1 MSGEELKE
9 RVREASDI
17 VEVVNGYVPLKRA
30 GANFVALCPFHQ
42 EKTPSFHVNPAKQIF
57 YCFGCRKGGDVFAFV
72 QEYEKLSFP
81 EALRRLAERA
91 KIPVS
96 GDSSFGS
103 QGRGRYKETLYK
115 IHEELASRWHRLLRS
130 DARGRE
136 GRQYIKSR
144 GIGKD
149 AAIAFRL
156 GFAPGEW
163 DDVLRW
169 GKERGY
175 GADLLEK
182 AGLVCRKENTGRR
195 YDRFRRRLMFPITDV
210 QGRVIGF
217 SGRLVDSADSAV
229 AKYVNSPETAIF
241 KKGKVLYGLDKARTA
256 ALEAKLMIVCEGQLD
271 VIACHANGIQNVV
284 SPQGTALTADHAR
297 ILKRYVSEAILCF
310 DSDNAGQNAVRRSAN
325 DLLGFGLEGLAA
337 ITRSLVFGQRS
348 TNDPLRFGLAVRM
361 AVLPSPHDPDSFL
374 REKGAAAFQKII
386 EQAPGYFDYLLESL
400 CRAHDAQSDRGRN
413 EIVRSMGLAV
423 NQTGNAVTIDNY
435 VQKTSLRL
443 GVSAEAVRSE
453 FSKVVSRP
461 AREIK
466 AKEEAI
472 PQVDRP
478 MADEFWLLKIILG
491 DMDPTLAE
499 WIFQHLDME
508 WVQHPVVKQALLF
521 RWDCLLE
528 DRPFEVGRL
537 LDAVQDTAATNWISE
552 AAMAD
557 ELRKVSHPQRLLA
570 DILLRLRNDAIQR
583 QVQQIGIALGNPQL
597 EEKKQNDLCVE
608 LQELQKMKRQPLQPL
623 ADA

>member
-9 RVREASDI
+9 RIREASDV
-17 VEVVNGYVPLKRA
+17 VEVINGYVPLKRA

-42 EKTPSFHVNPAKQIF
+42 EKTPSFHVNPVKQIF

-91 KIPVS
+91 KIPIS
-96 GDSSFGS
+96 EDSRFGS
-103 QGRGRYKETLYK
+103 RGQGRDKETLYK
-115 IHEELASRWHRLLRS
+115 IHEELTSRWHRLLRS

-136 GRQYIKSR
+136 GRQYIKGR
-144 GIGKD
+144 GISED

-156 GFAPGEW
+156 GFVPGEW

-169 GKERGY
+169 GERRGY

-182 AGLVCRKENTGRR
+182 AGLVCRKENSERR
-195 YDRFRRRLMFPITDV
+195 YDRFRRRLMFPITDA

-241 KKGKVLYGLDKARTA
+241 KKGKVLYGLDKARAA
-256 ALEAKLMIVCEGQLD
+256 ALDAKSMIVCEGQLD
-271 VIACHANGIQNVV
+271 VIACHTNGIQNVV
-284 SPQGTALTADHAR
+284 APQGTALTTDHAR

-310 DSDNAGQNAVRRSAN
+310 DSDKAGQNAVQRAAN
-325 DLLGFGLEGLAA
+325 DL
-337 ITRSLVFGQRS
+337 
-348 TNDPLRFGLAVRM
+348 LRFGLAVRV
-361 AVLPSPHDPDSFL
+361 ATLLAPHDPDSFF

-386 EQAPGYFDYLLESL
+386 EQSPDYFDYLLESL
-400 CRAHDAQSDRGRN
+400 CQAHDAQSDQGRN
-413 EIVRSMGLAV
+413 AILRDMGLTV
-423 NQTGNAVTIDNY
+423 NQTGNAVTVDAY
-435 VQKTSLRL
+435 AQKTSLRL
-443 GVSAEAVRSE
+443 GVSVNAVRSE
-453 FSKVVSRP
+453 FSKAVSRP
-461 AREIK
+461 ARETE

-478 MADEFWLLKIILG
+478 TADEFWLLKLILG
-491 DMDPTLAE
+491 DMDPALAE
-499 WIFQHLDME
+499 WIFQHLNME

-528 DRPFEVGRL
+528 DRSFEVGQL
-537 LDAVQDTAATNWISE
+537 LDAAQDAAAINWIPE
-552 AAMAD
+552 AAMAND
-557 ELRKVSHPQRLLA
+557 LRKVSHPQRLLA
-570 DILLRLRNDAIQR
+570 DILLRLRNRPIQE
-583 QVQQIGIALGNPQL
+583 QMQQIDRDLSNPQL
-597 EEKKQNDLCVE
+597 GEKEQNDLCVE

>member
-9 RVREASDI
+9 RVREASDV
-17 VEVVNGYVPLKRA
+17 VEVINEYVPLKRA

-57 YCFGCRKGGDVFAFV
+57 YCFGCRKGGDVFTFI

-91 KIPVS
+91 KIPIS
-96 GDSSFGS
+96 GESGFGIRG
-103 QGRGRYKETLYK
+103 QGRDKEALYK
-115 IHEELASRWHRLLRS
+115 VHAELALYWHRLLRS

-144 GIGKD
+144 GIGED
-149 AAIAFRL
+149 AAVDFRL
-156 GFAPGEW
+156 GFAPDKW

-175 GADLLEK
+175 GDNLLEK
-182 AGLVCRKENTGRR
+182 AGLVCRKENTERH

-229 AKYVNSPETAIF
+229 AKYVNSPETQIF
-241 KKGKVLYGLDKARTA
+241 KKGKVLYGLNKARTA
-256 ALEAKLMIVCEGQLD
+256 ALEAKSMIVCEGQLD

-284 SPQGTALTADHAR
+284 APQGTALTTDHAR

-325 DLLGFGLEGLAA
+325 DLL
-337 ITRSLVFGQRS
+337 
-348 TNDPLRFGLAVRM
+348 RFGLAVRV
-361 AVLPSPHDPDSFL
+361 ATLPLPHDPDSFL
-374 REKGAAAFQKII
+374 REKGAEAFQEIV

-400 CRAHDAQSDRGRN
+400 CRTHDAQSDRGRN
-413 EIVRSMGLAV
+413 AILRDMGLAV
-423 NQTGNAVTIDNY
+423 NQTGNAVTVDAY
-435 VQKTSLRL
+435 AQETSVRL
-443 GVSAEAVRSE
+443 GVSQEAVRSE
-453 FSKVVSRP
+453 FSKAVSRP
-461 AREIK
+461 ARETE

-478 MADEFWLLKIILG
+478 TKDEFWLLKITLG
-491 DMDPTLAE
+491 DIDPSLAE
-499 WIFQHLDME
+499 WIFQHLNME

-528 DRPFEVGRL
+528 DRPFEVRRL
-537 LDAVQDTAATNWISE
+537 LGAIQDAAAVNWIPE

-557 ELRKVSHPQRLLA
+557 ELRKVSHPQRLLT
-570 DILLRLRNDAIQR
+570 DILLRLRNKPIQ
-583 QVQQIGIALGNPQL
+583 QQMQQIDRALSNPQL
-597 EEKKQNDLCVE
+597 KEKEQNDLCVE

>member
-9 RVREASDI
+9 RIREASDI

-30 GANFVALCPFHQ
+30 GANFAALCPFHQ

-57 YCFGCRKGGDVFAFV
+57 YCFGCHKGGDVFTFV

-91 KIPVS
+91 KIPIS
-96 GDSSFGS
+96 GESGFGIRG
-103 QGRGRYKETLYK
+103 QGQDKERLYK
-115 IHEELASRWHRLLRS
+115 IHEELAVRWHRMLRS
-130 DARGRE
+130 DAQGQE
-136 GRQYIKSR
+136 GRQYIKGR
-144 GIGKD
+144 GIGED
-149 AAIAFRL
+149 AAVAFRL

-169 GKERGY
+169 GKKRGY
-175 GADLLEK
+175 GANLLEK
-182 AGLVCRKENTGRR
+182 AGLVCRKEDTERH
-195 YDRFRRRLMFPITDV
+195 YDRFRRRLMFPITDI

-217 SGRLVDSADSAV
+217 SGRLVDSADSAD
-229 AKYVNSPETAIF
+229 AKYVNSPETQIF

-256 ALEAKLMIVCEGQLD
+256 ALEAKSLIVCEGQLD
-271 VIACHANGIQNVV
+271 VIACHANGIRNVV
-284 SPQGTALTADHAR
+284 APQGTALTADHAR
-297 ILKRYVSEAILCF
+297 ILKRYVSEVVLCL

-325 DLLGFGLEGLAA
+325 DLL
-337 ITRSLVFGQRS
+337 
-348 TNDPLRFGLAVRM
+348 RFGLAVRV
-361 AVLPSPHDPDSFL
+361 AALPSPHDPDSFF
-374 REKGAAAFQKII
+374 REKGAAAFREIV
-386 EQAPGYFDYLLESL
+386 EQSPGYFDYLLESL
-400 CRAHDAQSDRGRN
+400 YRAHDAQSDRGRN

-423 NQTGNAVTIDNY
+423 NQTRNAVTIDDY
-435 VQKTSLRL
+435 AQKTSLRL
-443 GVSAEAVRSE
+443 GVSQEAVRIE
-453 FSKVVSRP
+453 FSKAVSRP

-478 MADEFWLLKIILG
+478 TADEFWLLERILG
-491 DMDPTLAE
+491 DLDTARAE

-508 WVQHPVVKQALLF
+508 WVQHPVVKQAFLY

-537 LDAVQDTAATNWISE
+537 LGAIQDATAANWIPE

-557 ELRKVSHPQRLLA
+557 LRKTNLQRDLTKIIWRLRRTYIDKRMLQIHLDLNPQLSETEQDSLLREQEELRKM
-570 DILLRLRNDAIQR
+570 
-583 QVQQIGIALGNPQL
+583 
-597 EEKKQNDLCVE
+597 KK
-608 LQELQKMKRQPLQPL
+608 QPLQPL

>member
-9 RVREASDI
+9 RVREASDV
-17 VEVVNGYVPLKRA
+17 VEVINGYVPLKRA

-57 YCFGCRKGGDVFAFV
+57 YCFGCRKGGDVFTFI

-91 KIPVS
+91 KIPIS
-96 GDSSFGS
+96 EDSRFGS
-103 QGRGRYKETLYK
+103 RGQGRDKERLYK
-115 IHEELASRWHRLLRS
+115 IHEELAARWHRLLRS
-130 DARGRE
+130 NAQGRE

-144 GIGKD
+144 GIGED
-149 AAIAFRL
+149 AAVAFRL
-156 GFAPGEW
+156 GFAPDKW

-182 AGLVCRKENTGRR
+182 AGLVCRKENTERH
-195 YDRFRRRLMFPITDV
+195 YDRFRRRLMFPITDG

-256 ALEAKLMIVCEGQLD
+256 ALEAKSMIVCEGQLD
-271 VIACHANGIQNVV
+271 VIACHANGIQNVAA
-284 SPQGTALTADHAR
+284 PQGTALTADHAR
-297 ILKRYVSEAILCF
+297 ILKRYVSEAVLCF
-310 DSDNAGQNAVRRSAN
+310 DSDKAGQNAVRRSAN
-325 DLLGFGLEGLAA
+325 DLL
-337 ITRSLVFGQRS
+337 
-348 TNDPLRFGLAVRM
+348 RFGLAVRV
-361 AVLPSPHDPDSFL
+361 ASLPSPHDPDSFL
-374 REKGAAAFQKII
+374 REKGASAFREIVKR
-386 EQAPGYFDYLLESL
+386 APGYFDYLLESL
-400 CRAHDAQSDRGRN
+400 CRAHDAKSDRGRN

-423 NQTGNAVTIDNY
+423 NQTGNAVTVDVY
-435 VQKTSLRL
+435 AQKTSLRL
-443 GVSAEAVRSE
+443 DVSADAVRRE
-453 FSKVVSRP
+453 FSKAVSRS
-461 AREIK
+461 ARETE

-478 MADEFWLLKIILG
+478 TADEFWLLKITLG
-491 DMDPTLAE
+491 DIDPALAE
-499 WIFQHLDME
+499 WIFQHLNME
-508 WVQHPVVKQALLF
+508 WVQHPFVKQALLF

-528 DRPFEVGRL
+528 DRPFEVRRL
-537 LDAVQDTAATNWISE
+537 LDAVKDAAAASWIPE
-552 AAMAD
+552 AAMAND
-557 ELRKVSHPQRLLA
+557 LRKVSHPQRLLT
-570 DILLRLRNDAIQR
+570 DILLRLRNKPIQ
-583 QVQQIGIALGNPQL
+583 QQMQQIDRALSNPQL
-597 EEKKQNDLCVE
+597 KEKEQNDLCVE

>member
-1 MSGEELKE
+1 MSGELKE
-9 RVREASDI
+9 RIREASDI

-57 YCFGCRKGGDVFAFV
+57 YCFGCHKGGDVFAFV

-81 EALRRLAERA
+81 ETLRRLAERA
-91 KIPVS
+91 KIPIS
-96 GDSSFGS
+96 GESGFGIRG
-103 QGRGRYKETLYK
+103 QGRDKETLYK
-115 IHEELASRWHRLLRS
+115 IHEELAARWHRLLRS
-130 DARGRE
+130 DAQGQE
-136 GRQYIKSR
+136 GRQYIKGR
-144 GIGKD
+144 GVGED

-175 GADLLEK
+175 GANLLEK
-182 AGLVCRKENTGRR
+182 AGLVCRKENTEHH

-241 KKGKVLYGLDKARTA
+241 KKGKVLYGLDKARAA
-256 ALEAKLMIVCEGQLD
+256 ALKAKSMIICEGQLD

-284 SPQGTALTADHAR
+284 APQGTALTADHAR
-297 ILKRYVSEAILCF
+297 ILKRYVSEAVLCF
-310 DSDNAGQNAVRRSAN
+310 DSDNAGQNAVQRSAN
-325 DLLGFGLEGLAA
+325 DL
-337 ITRSLVFGQRS
+337 
-348 TNDPLRFGLAVRM
+348 LRFGLAVR
-361 AVLPSPHDPDSFL
+361 VTSLPAPHDPDSFL
-374 REKGAAAFQKII
+374 REEGAAAFH
-386 EQAPGYFDYLLESL
+386 ELVERAPSYFDHLLDSL
-400 CRAHDAQSDRGRN
+400 CQAHDAQSDRGRN

-423 NQTGNAVTIDNY
+423 NQTGNAVTVDAY
-435 VQKTSLRL
+435 AQKTSFRL
-443 GVSAEAVRSE
+443 GVSVEAVWSE
-453 FSKVVSRP
+453 FSKAVSRP
-461 AREIK
+461 ARETEP
-466 AKEEAI
+466 KEEAI

-478 MADEFWLLKIILG
+478 TADEFWLLKIILS
-491 DMDPTLAE
+491 DMDPALAE

-537 LDAVQDTAATNWISE
+537 SGAVQDAAAASWIAE

-557 ELRKVSHPQRLLA
+557 ELRKVPHRQRLID
-570 DILLRLRNDAIQR
+570 DILLRLRNRPIQ
-583 QVQQIGIALGNPQL
+583 QQMQQIDIALGNPQL
-597 EEKKQNDLCVE
+597 KEKEQNDLCVE

>member
-1 MSGEELKE
+1 MNGEELKE
-9 RVREASDI
+9 RVRGASDI

-96 GDSSFGS
+96 GDSSFDS
-103 QGRGRYKETLYK
+103 QGRGRYKETIYK
-115 IHEELASRWHRLLRS
+115 VHEELAAYWHRLLRS
-130 DARGRE
+130 DQRGRE

-175 GADLLEK
+175 GGDLLEK
-182 AGLVCRKENTGRR
+182 AGLVCRKEDTERR
-195 YDRFRRRLMFPITDV
+195 YDRFRRRLIFPITDV

-217 SGRLVDSADSAV
+217 SGRLFDSADSAV

-241 KKGKVLYGLDKARTA
+241 KKGKVLYGLDKARAA
-256 ALEAKLMIVCEGQLD
+256 ALEAKSMIVCEGQLD
-271 VIACHANGIQNVV
+271 VIACHVNGIQNVV
-284 SPQGTALTADHAR
+284 APQGTALTADHAR

-310 DSDNAGQNAVRRSAN
+310 DSDNAGQSAVRRSAN
-325 DLLGFGLEGLAA
+325 DLL
-337 ITRSLVFGQRS
+337 
-348 TNDPLRFGLAVRM
+348 RFGLAVRV
-361 AVLPSPHDPDSFL
+361 AALPAPHDPDSFL
-374 REKGAAAFQKII
+374 REKGATAFRELV
-386 EQAPGYFDYLLESL
+386 EQAPGYFDHLLDSL
-400 CRAHDAQSDRGRN
+400 CQAHDAQSDRGRN

-423 NQTGNAVTIDNY
+423 NQTGNAVTVDAY
-435 VQKTSLRL
+435 AQKTSLRL
-443 GVSAEAVRSE
+443 GVSADAVRSE
-453 FSKVVSRP
+453 FSKAISRP
-461 AREIK
+461 ARE
-466 AKEEAI
+466 AEVKEESL
-472 PQVDRP
+472 PSVDRP
-478 MADEFWLLKIILG
+478 ADSEFWLLKIMLSDI
-491 DMDPTLAE
+491 DPALAE

-508 WVQHPVVKQALLF
+508 WVQHPVIKQALLF

-528 DRPFEVGRL
+528 NRPFEVGRL
-537 LDAVQDTAATNWISE
+537 LGAIEDAAAASWIPE

-557 ELRKVSHPQRLLA
+557 DLRKVSHLQRLLA
-570 DILLRLRNDAIQR
+570 DILLRLRNRPIQ
-583 QVQQIGIALGNPQL
+583 QQMQQIDRALSNPQL
-597 EEKKQNDLCVE
+597 GEREQNALCVE

>member
-1 MSGEELKE
+1 MSGELKE
-9 RVREASDI
+9 RIREASDI

-57 YCFGCRKGGDVFAFV
+57 YCFGCHKGGDVFTFV

-91 KIPVS
+91 KIPIS
-96 GDSSFGS
+96 GESGFGIRG
-103 QGRGRYKETLYK
+103 QGRNKETLYK
-115 IHEELASRWHRLLRS
+115 IHEELAARWHRLLRS
-130 DARGRE
+130 DAQGQE
-136 GRQYIKSR
+136 GRQYIKGR
-144 GIGKD
+144 GVGED

-175 GADLLEK
+175 GANLLEK
-182 AGLVCRKENTGRR
+182 AGLVCRKENTERH

-241 KKGKVLYGLDKARTA
+241 KKGKVLYGLDKARAA
-256 ALEAKLMIVCEGQLD
+256 ALEAKSMIVCEGQLD

-284 SPQGTALTADHAR
+284 APQGTALTADHAR
-297 ILKRYVSEAILCF
+297 ILKRYVSEAVLCF
-310 DSDNAGQNAVRRSAN
+310 DSDNAGQNAVQRSAN
-325 DLLGFGLEGLAA
+325 DL
-337 ITRSLVFGQRS
+337 
-348 TNDPLRFGLAVRM
+348 LRFGLAVR
-361 AVLPSPHDPDSFL
+361 VTSLPAPHDPDSFL
-374 REKGAAAFQKII
+374 REEGAAAFH
-386 EQAPGYFDYLLESL
+386 ELVERAPSYFDHLLDSL
-400 CRAHDAQSDRGRN
+400 CQAHDAQSDRGRN

-423 NQTGNAVTIDNY
+423 NQTGNAVTVDAY
-435 VQKTSLRL
+435 AQKTSFRL
-443 GVSAEAVRSE
+443 GVSVEAVWSE
-453 FSKVVSRP
+453 FSKAVSRP
-461 AREIK
+461 ARETEP
-466 AKEEAI
+466 KEEAI

-478 MADEFWLLKIILG
+478 TADEFWLLKIILS
-491 DMDPTLAE
+491 DMDPALAE

-537 LDAVQDTAATNWISE
+537 SGAVQDAAAASWIAE

-557 ELRKVSHPQRLLA
+557 ELRKVPHRQRLID
-570 DILLRLRNDAIQR
+570 DILLRLRNRPIQ
-583 QVQQIGIALGNPQL
+583 QQMQQINIALGNPQL
-597 EEKKQNDLCVE
+597 KEKEQNDLCVE

>member
-1 MSGEELKE
+1 MSGELKE
-9 RVREASDI
+9 RIREASDI

-57 YCFGCRKGGDVFAFV
+57 YCFGCHKGGDVFAFV

-81 EALRRLAERA
+81 ETLRRLAERA
-91 KIPVS
+91 KIPIS
-96 GDSSFGS
+96 GESGFGIRG
-103 QGRGRYKETLYK
+103 QGRNKEDLYK
-115 IHEELASRWHRLLRS
+115 IHEELAARWHRLLRS
-130 DARGRE
+130 DAQGQE
-136 GRQYIKSR
+136 GRQYIKGR
-144 GIGKD
+144 GVGED

-175 GADLLEK
+175 GANLLEK
-182 AGLVCRKENTGRR
+182 AGLVCRKENTERH

-241 KKGKVLYGLDKARTA
+241 KKGKVLYGLDKARAA
-256 ALEAKLMIVCEGQLD
+256 ALEAKSMIICEGQLD
-271 VIACHANGIQNVV
+271 VIACHVNGIQNVV
-284 SPQGTALTADHAR
+284 APQGTALTADHAR
-297 ILKRYVSEAILCF
+297 ILKRYVFEAVLCF
-310 DSDNAGQNAVRRSAN
+310 DSDNAGQNAVQRSAN
-325 DLLGFGLEGLAA
+325 DL
-337 ITRSLVFGQRS
+337 
-348 TNDPLRFGLAVRM
+348 LRFGLAVR
-361 AVLPSPHDPDSFL
+361 VVPLPSPHDPDSFL
-374 REKGAAAFQKII
+374 REEGAAAFR
-386 EQAPGYFDYLLESL
+386 ELVERAPSYFDHLLDSL
-400 CRAHDAQSDRGRN
+400 CQAHDAQSDRGRN

-423 NQTGNAVTIDNY
+423 NQTGNAVTVDAY
-435 VQKTSLRL
+435 AQKTSFRL
-443 GVSAEAVRSE
+443 GVSVEAVWSE
-453 FSKVVSRP
+453 FSKAVSRP
-461 AREIK
+461 ARETEP
-466 AKEEAI
+466 KEEAI

-478 MADEFWLLKIILG
+478 TADEFWLLKIILS
-491 DMDPTLAE
+491 DMDPALAE

-537 LDAVQDTAATNWISE
+537 SGAVQDAAAASWIAE

-557 ELRKVSHPQRLLA
+557 ELRKVPHRQRLID
-570 DILLRLRNDAIQR
+570 DILLRLRNRPIQ
-583 QVQQIGIALGNPQL
+583 QQMQQIDIALGNPQL
-597 EEKKQNDLCVE
+597 KEKEQNDLCVE

>member
-9 RVREASDI
+9 RVRGASDI

-57 YCFGCRKGGDVFAFV
+57 YCFGCRKGGDVFTFV

-81 EALRRLAERA
+81 EALRRLADRA
-91 KIPVS
+91 KIPIS
-96 GDSSFGS
+96 GESSFGS
-103 QGRGRYKETLYK
+103 RGQGRDKERLYK
-115 IHEELASRWHRLLRS
+115 IHEELAAYWHRLLRS
-130 DARGRE
+130 DAQGRE

-169 GKERGY
+169 GKGRGY
-175 GADLLEK
+175 NADLLEK
-182 AGLVCRKENTGRR
+182 AGLVCRKEDTGRR

-229 AKYVNSPETAIF
+229 AKYVNSPNTDIF
-241 KKGKVLYGLDKARTA
+241 KKSKVLYGLDKARAA
-256 ALEAKLMIVCEGQLD
+256 ALEAKSMIVCEGQLD
-271 VIACHANGIQNVV
+271 VIACHANGIRNVV
-284 SPQGTALTADHAR
+284 APQGTALTTDHAQ
-297 ILKRYVSEAILCF
+297 ILKRYVSEAVLCF
-310 DSDNAGQNAVRRSAN
+310 DSDNAGQSAVRRSAN
-325 DLLGFGLEGLAA
+325 DLL
-337 ITRSLVFGQRS
+337 
-348 TNDPLRFGLAVRM
+348 RFGLAVRV
-361 AVLPSPHDPDSFL
+361 AQLPSSHDPDSFL
-374 REKGAAAFQKII
+374 REKGAEAFQKIV
-386 EQAPGYFDYLLESL
+386 EQAPGYFDHLLESL
-400 CRAHDAQSDRGRN
+400 CQAHDAQSDRGRN

-423 NQTGNAVTIDNY
+423 NQTGNAVTVDAY
-435 VQKTSLRL
+435 AQETSLRL
-443 GVSAEAVRSE
+443 GVSADAVRSE
-453 FSKVVSRP
+453 FSKAVSRP
-461 AREIK
+461 ARE
-466 AKEEAI
+466 AEVKEESL
-472 PQVDRP
+472 PSVDRP
-478 MADEFWLLKIILG
+478 AKDEFWLLKIMLSDI
-491 DMDPTLAE
+491 DPALAE

-528 DRPFEVGRL
+528 DRQFEVGRL
-537 LDAVQDTAATNWISE
+537 LGAIEDAAAASWIPE

-557 ELRKVSHPQRLLA
+557 DLRKVSHLQRLLA
-570 DILLRLRNDAIQR
+570 DILLRLRNRPIQ
-583 QVQQIGIALGNPQL
+583 QQMQQIDRALSNPQL
-597 EEKKQNDLCVE
+597 GEKEQNDLCVE
-608 LQELQKMKRQPLQPL
+608 LRELQKMKRQPLQPL

>member
-1 MSGEELKE
+1 MSGELKE
-9 RVREASDI
+9 RIREASDI

-57 YCFGCRKGGDVFAFV
+57 YCFGCHKGGDVFTFV

-91 KIPVS
+91 KIPIS
-96 GDSSFGS
+96 GESGFGIRG
-103 QGRGRYKETLYK
+103 QGRNKETLYK
-115 IHEELASRWHRLLRS
+115 IHEELAARWHRLLRS
-130 DARGRE
+130 DAQGQE
-136 GRQYIKSR
+136 GRQYIKGR
-144 GIGKD
+144 GVGED

-175 GADLLEK
+175 GANLLEK
-182 AGLVCRKENTGRR
+182 AGLVCRKENTERH

-241 KKGKVLYGLDKARTA
+241 KKGKVLYGLDKARAA
-256 ALEAKLMIVCEGQLD
+256 ALEAKSMIVCEGQLD

-284 SPQGTALTADHAR
+284 APQGTALTADHAR
-297 ILKRYVSEAILCF
+297 ILKRYVSEAVLCF
-310 DSDNAGQNAVRRSAN
+310 DSDNAGQNAVQRSAN
-325 DLLGFGLEGLAA
+325 DLL
-337 ITRSLVFGQRS
+337 
-348 TNDPLRFGLAVRM
+348 RFGLVVR
-361 AVLPSPHDPDSFL
+361 VTSLPSPHDPDSFL
-374 REKGAAAFQKII
+374 REEGEAAFR
-386 EQAPGYFDYLLESL
+386 ELVERAPSYFDHLLDSL
-400 CRAHDAQSDRGRN
+400 CQAHDAQSDRGRN

-423 NQTGNAVTIDNY
+423 NQTGNAVTVDAY
-435 VQKTSLRL
+435 AQKTSFRL
-443 GVSAEAVRSE
+443 GVSVEAVWSE
-453 FSKVVSRP
+453 FSKAVSRP
-461 AREIK
+461 ARETEP
-466 AKEEAI
+466 KEEAI

-478 MADEFWLLKIILG
+478 TADEFWLLKIILS
-491 DMDPTLAE
+491 DMDPALAE

-537 LDAVQDTAATNWISE
+537 SGAVQDAAAASWIAE

-557 ELRKVSHPQRLLA
+557 ELRKVPHRQRLID
-570 DILLRLRNDAIQR
+570 DILLRLRNRPIQ
-583 QVQQIGIALGNPQL
+583 QQMQQINIALGNPQL
-597 EEKKQNDLCVE
+597 KEKEQNDLCVE

>member
-9 RVREASDI
+9 RIREASDI

-30 GANFVALCPFHQ
+30 GANFAALCPFHQ

-57 YCFGCRKGGDVFAFV
+57 YCFGCHKGGDVFTFV

-91 KIPVS
+91 KIPIS
-96 GDSSFGS
+96 GESGFGIRG
-103 QGRGRYKETLYK
+103 QGQDKERLYK
-115 IHEELASRWHRLLRS
+115 IHEELAVRWHRMLRS
-130 DARGRE
+130 DAQGQE
-136 GRQYIKSR
+136 GRQYIKGR
-144 GIGKD
+144 GIGED
-149 AAIAFRL
+149 AAVAFRL

-169 GKERGY
+169 GKKRGY
-175 GADLLEK
+175 GANLLEK
-182 AGLVCRKENTGRR
+182 AGLVCRKEDTERH
-195 YDRFRRRLMFPITDV
+195 YDRFRRRLMFPITDI

-217 SGRLVDSADSAV
+217 SGRLVDSADSAD
-229 AKYVNSPETAIF
+229 AKYVNSPETQIF

-256 ALEAKLMIVCEGQLD
+256 ALEAKSLIVCEGQLD
-271 VIACHANGIQNVV
+271 VIACHANGIRNVV
-284 SPQGTALTADHAR
+284 APQGTALTADHAR
-297 ILKRYVSEAILCF
+297 ILKRYVSEVVLCL

-325 DLLGFGLEGLAA
+325 DLL
-337 ITRSLVFGQRS
+337 
-348 TNDPLRFGLAVRM
+348 RFGLAVRV
-361 AVLPSPHDPDSFL
+361 AALPSPHDPDSFF
-374 REKGAAAFQKII
+374 REKSAAAFQKII
-386 EQAPGYFDYLLESL
+386 EQSPGYFDYLLESL
-400 CRAHDAQSDRGRN
+400 CRTHDAQSDRGRN

-423 NQTGNAVTIDNY
+423 NQTGNAVTIDDY
-435 VQKTSLRL
+435 AQKTSLRL
-443 GVSAEAVRSE
+443 GVSQEAVRIE
-453 FSKVVSRP
+453 FSKAVSRP
-461 AREIK
+461 ARETE
-466 AKEEAI
+466 AKEESL
-472 PQVDRP
+472 PSVDRP
-478 MADEFWLLKIILG
+478 TADEFWLLKLILG
-491 DMDPTLAE
+491 DMDSALAE

-537 LDAVQDTAATNWISE
+537 LDAVQDTAAANWISE

-583 QVQQIGIALGNPQL
+583 QVQQIDIALGNPQL
-597 EEKKQNDLCVE
+597 EEKKQNDLCEE

>member
-1 MSGEELKE
+1 MSGELKE
-9 RVREASDI
+9 RMREASDI
-17 VEVVNGYVPLKRA
+17 VEVVNGYVALKRA

-57 YCFGCRKGGDVFAFV
+57 YCFGCHKGGDVFAFV

-81 EALRRLAERA
+81 ETLRRLAERA
-91 KIPVS
+91 KIPIS
-96 GDSSFGS
+96 GESGFGIRG
-103 QGRGRYKETLYK
+103 QGRNKETLYK
-115 IHEELASRWHRLLRS
+115 IHEELAARWHRLLRS

-136 GRQYIKSR
+136 GREYIKGR
-144 GIGKD
+144 GVGED

-175 GADLLEK
+175 GANLLEK
-182 AGLVCRKENTGRR
+182 AGLVCRKENTERH

-241 KKGKVLYGLDKARTA
+241 KKGKVLYGLDKARAA
-256 ALEAKLMIVCEGQLD
+256 ALEAKSMIVCEGQLD

-284 SPQGTALTADHAR
+284 APQGTALTADHAR

-310 DSDNAGQNAVRRSAN
+310 DSDNAGQNAVQRSAN
-325 DLLGFGLEGLAA
+325 DLL
-337 ITRSLVFGQRS
+337 
-348 TNDPLRFGLAVRM
+348 RFGLVVR
-361 AVLPSPHDPDSFL
+361 VTSLPAPHDPDSFL
-374 REKGAAAFQKII
+374 REEGEAAFR
-386 EQAPGYFDYLLESL
+386 ELVERTPSYFDHLLDSL
-400 CRAHDAQSDRGRN
+400 CQAHDAQSDRGRN

-423 NQTGNAVTIDNY
+423 NQTGNAVTVDAY
-435 VQKTSLRL
+435 AQKTSFRL
-443 GVSAEAVRSE
+443 GVSVEAVWSE
-453 FSKVVSRP
+453 FSKAVSRP
-461 AREIK
+461 ARETEP
-466 AKEEAI
+466 KEEAI

-478 MADEFWLLKIILG
+478 TADEFWLLKIILS
-491 DMDPTLAE
+491 DMDPALAE

-537 LDAVQDTAATNWISE
+537 SGAVQDAAAASWIAE
-552 AAMAD
+552 AAMTD
-557 ELRKVSHPQRLLA
+557 ELRKVPHRQRLID
-570 DILLRLRNDAIQR
+570 DILLRLRNRPIQ
-583 QVQQIGIALGNPQL
+583 QQMQQINIALGNPQL
-597 EEKKQNDLCVE
+597 KEKEQNDLCVE

>member
-1 MSGEELKE
+1 MSGELKE
-9 RVREASDI
+9 RIREASDI
-17 VEVVNGYVPLKRA
+17 VEVVNGYVPLKKA

-57 YCFGCRKGGDVFAFV
+57 YCFGCHKGGDVFAFV

-81 EALRRLAERA
+81 ETLRRLAERA
-91 KIPVS
+91 KIPIS
-96 GDSSFGS
+96 GESGFGIRG
-103 QGRGRYKETLYK
+103 QGRDKETLYK
-115 IHEELASRWHRLLRS
+115 IHEELAARWHRLLRS
-130 DARGRE
+130 DAQGQE
-136 GRQYIKSR
+136 GRQYIKGR
-144 GIGKD
+144 GVGED

-175 GADLLEK
+175 GANLLEK
-182 AGLVCRKENTGRR
+182 AGLVCRRENTERY

-241 KKGKVLYGLDKARTA
+241 KKGKVLYGLDKARAA
-256 ALEAKLMIVCEGQLD
+256 ALGAKSMIICEGQLD

-284 SPQGTALTADHAR
+284 APQGTALTADHAR
-297 ILKRYVSEAILCF
+297 ILKRYVSEAVLCF
-310 DSDNAGQNAVRRSAN
+310 DSDNAGQNAVQRSAN
-325 DLLGFGLEGLAA
+325 DL
-337 ITRSLVFGQRS
+337 
-348 TNDPLRFGLAVRM
+348 LRFGLAVRV
-361 AVLPSPHDPDSFL
+361 APLPSPHDPDSFL
-374 REKGAAAFQKII
+374 REEGAAAFR
-386 EQAPGYFDYLLESL
+386 ELVERAPSYFDHLLDSL
-400 CRAHDAQSDRGRN
+400 CQAHDAQSDRGRN

-423 NQTGNAVTIDNY
+423 NQTGNAVTVDAY
-435 VQKTSLRL
+435 AQKTSFRL
-443 GVSAEAVRSE
+443 GVSVEAVWSE
-453 FSKVVSRP
+453 FSKAVSRP
-461 AREIK
+461 ARETEP
-466 AKEEAI
+466 KEEAI

-478 MADEFWLLKIILG
+478 TADEFWLLKIILS
-491 DMDPTLAE
+491 DMDPALAE

-537 LDAVQDTAATNWISE
+537 SGAVQDAAAASWIAE

-557 ELRKVSHPQRLLA
+557 ELRKVPHRQRLIN
-570 DILLRLRNDAIQR
+570 DILLRLRNRPIQ
-583 QVQQIGIALGNPQL
+583 QQMQQIDIALGNPQL
-597 EEKKQNDLCVE
+597 KEKEQNDLCVE

>member
-9 RVREASDI
+9 RIREASDI

-42 EKTPSFHVNPAKQIF
+42 EKTPSFHVNPTKQIF

-91 KIPVS
+91 KIPIS
-96 GDSSFGS
+96 GDSHFGS
-103 QGRGRYKETLYK
+103 RGQGRDKERLYK
-115 IHEELASRWHRLLRS
+115 IHEELTARWHRLLRS

-144 GIGKD
+144 GIGED
-149 AAIAFRL
+149 AAVAFRL

-175 GADLLEK
+175 GDNLLEK
-182 AGLVCRKENTGRR
+182 AGLVCSREDTERR
-195 YDRFRRRLMFPITDV
+195 YDRFRRRLMFPITNI

-229 AKYVNSPETAIF
+229 AKYVNSPETEIF
-241 KKGKVLYGLDKARTA
+241 KKGKVLYGLDKARAA
-256 ALEAKLMIVCEGQLD
+256 ALEAKSMIVCEGQLD

-284 SPQGTALTADHAR
+284 APQGTALTTDHAR
-297 ILKRYVSEAILCF
+297 ILKRYVSEAVLCF
-310 DSDNAGQNAVRRSAN
+310 DSDNAGQNAVQRAAN
-325 DLLGFGLEGLAA
+325 DL
-337 ITRSLVFGQRS
+337 
-348 TNDPLRFGLAVRM
+348 LRFGLAVRV
-361 AVLPSPHDPDSFL
+361 AALPAPHDPDSFL
-374 REKGAAAFQKII
+374 REKGAAAFQKIV

-400 CRAHDAQSDRGRN
+400 CRTHDAQSDRGRN
-413 EIVRSMGLAV
+413 AILRDMGLAV
-423 NQTGNAVTIDNY
+423 NQTRNAVTVDDY
-435 VQKTSLRL
+435 AQKTSLRL
-443 GVSAEAVRSE
+443 GVSADAVRSE
-453 FSKVVSRP
+453 FSKSVSRP
-461 AREIK
+461 ARETE
-466 AKEEAI
+466 AKEESL
-472 PQVDRP
+472 PQEDRP
-478 MADEFWLLKIILG
+478 TEDEFWLLKIILG
-491 DMDPTLAE
+491 DIDPALAE

-508 WVQHPVVKQALLF
+508 WVQHPVVKQTLLF

-537 LDAVQDTAATNWISE
+537 LSAIQDAAAASWIPE
-552 AAMAD
+552 AAMTD
-557 ELRKVSHPQRLLA
+557 DLQKVSHPQRQRLLK
-570 DILLRLRNDAIQR
+570 DILLRLRNRPIQ
-583 QVQQIGIALGNPQL
+583 QQMQQIDIALGNPQL

-608 LQELQKMKRQPLQPL
+608 LQELQKMKRQALQPL

>member
-42 EKTPSFHVNPAKQIF
+42 EKTPSFHVNQAKQIF

-91 KIPVS
+91 KIPIS
-96 GDSSFGS
+96 GDSSLGS
-103 QGRGRYKETLYK
+103 RGQSRDKETLYK

-144 GIGKD
+144 GISEK

-169 GKERGY
+169 GEGQGY

-182 AGLVCRKENTGRR
+182 AGLVCRKENTERR
-195 YDRFRRRLMFPITDV
+195 YDRFRRRLIFPITDV

-241 KKGKVLYGLDKARTA
+241 KKGKVLYGLDKARAA
-256 ALEAKLMIVCEGQLD
+256 ALESKSMIVCEGQLD

-297 ILKRYVSEAILCF
+297 ILKRYVSEAVLCF
-310 DSDNAGQNAVRRSAN
+310 DSDEAGQSAVQRSAN
-325 DLLGFGLEGLAA
+325 DL
-337 ITRSLVFGQRS
+337 
-348 TNDPLRFGLAVRM
+348 LRFGLAVRV
-361 AVLPSPHDPDSFL
+361 AALPLPHDPDSFL
-374 REKGAAAFQKII
+374 REKGAAAFHEIV
-386 EQAPGYFDYLLESL
+386 ERAPGYFDYLLESL
-400 CRAHDAQSDRGRN
+400 CRSHNAHSDRGRN

-423 NQTGNAVTIDNY
+423 NQTDNEVTIDNY

-443 GVSAEAVRSE
+443 GVSVEAVRSE
-453 FSKVVSRP
+453 FSKAVSQP
-461 AREIK
+461 ARE
-466 AKEEAI
+466 AEVKEESLPSA
-472 PQVDRP
+472 DRP
-478 MADEFWLLKIILG
+478 TADEFWLLKIILG
-491 DMDPTLAE
+491 DIDPALAE
-499 WIFQHLDME
+499 WIFQHLNME
-508 WVQHPVVKQALLF
+508 WVQHPVVKQVLLS

-537 LDAVQDTAATNWISE
+537 SGAVQDAAEVNWIPE
-552 AAMAD
+552 AAMAED
-557 ELRKVSHPQRLLA
+557 LRKVSHPQRLIA
-570 DILLRLRNDAIQR
+570 DILLRLRNSRIQR
-583 QVQQIGIALGNPQL
+583 QMQQINLALGNPQL

>member
-17 VEVVNGYVPLKRA
+17 VEVINGYVPLKRV

-42 EKTPSFHVNPAKQIF
+42 EKTPSFHVNPAKHIF
-57 YCFGCRKGGDVFAFV
+57 YCFGCHKGGDVFTFV

-91 KIPVS
+91 KIPIS
-96 GDSSFGS
+96 EDSSFS
-103 QGRGRYKETLYK
+103 SRGRGRDKETLYK
-115 IHEELASRWHRLLRS
+115 IHEELTTRWHRLLRS
-130 DARGRE
+130 DQRGRE
-136 GRQYIKSR
+136 GREYIKSR

-163 DDVLRW
+163 DDVLHW
-169 GKERGY
+169 GERQGY

-182 AGLVCRKENTGRR
+182 AGLVCRKEDTERR
-195 YDRFRRRLMFPITDV
+195 YDRFRRRLIFPITDI

-256 ALEAKLMIVCEGQLD
+256 ALEAKSMIVCEGQLD
-271 VIACHANGIQNVV
+271 VIACHVNGIQNVV
-284 SPQGTALTADHAR
+284 APQGTALTADHAR
-297 ILKRYVSEAILCF
+297 ILKRYVSEAVLCF
-310 DSDNAGQNAVRRSAN
+310 DSDNAGKSAVRRSAN
-325 DLLGFGLEGLAA
+325 DLF
-337 ITRSLVFGQRS
+337 
-348 TNDPLRFGLAVRM
+348 RFGLAVRV
-361 AVLPSPHDPDSFL
+361 APLPSPHDPDSFL
-374 REKGAAAFQKII
+374 REKGAVTFQKII
-386 EQAPGYFDYLLESL
+386 EQSPGYFDYLLESL
-400 CRAHDAQSDRGRN
+400 CRVHDAQSDRGRN

-423 NQTGNAVTIDNY
+423 NQTRNAVTIDDY
-435 VQKTSLRL
+435 AQKTSLRL
-443 GVSAEAVRSE
+443 GVSADAVRSE
-453 FSKVVSRP
+453 FSKAVSRP
-461 AREIK
+461 ARETK
-466 AKEEAI
+466 ANAEAL
-472 PQVDRP
+472 PQVNRP
-478 MADEFWLLKIILG
+478 AKDEFWLLKIMLSDI
-491 DMDPTLAE
+491 DPALAE

-537 LDAVQDTAATNWISE
+537 LDAVKDAAAVNWIPE

-557 ELRKVSHPQRLLA
+557 DLRKVSHPQKLLK
-570 DILLRLRNDAIQR
+570 DILLRLRNRPIQ
-583 QVQQIGIALGNPQL
+583 QQMQQINRALSNPQL
-597 EEKKQNDLCVE
+597 EEKELNDLCVE
-608 LQELQKMKRQPLQPL
+608 LQELQKTKRQPLQPL